1 MNKYSAMTKDEKQKF
16 ESDVFHLIGEGYHTK
31 YSIAKELRVSPFC
44 VQQALNA
51 LEAKG
56 LIYKGN

>member
-1 MNKYSAMTKDEKQKF
+1 MKKFSEMTQDEKHRF
-16 ESDVFHLIGEGYHTK
+16 ETEVFHLIGEGYQTK

-44 VQQALNA
+44 VQQALD
-51 LEAKG
+51 LLVAKG